1 MVPGLRLRVGKHKR
15 TWFYFAE
22 YQVKGK
28 RGTVFKRLGF
38 WPRMQVADA
47 RRAALQEA
55 AKVAAGRP
63 QPGKRDAITLEAA
76 TADYLAS
83 LEARGK
89 KSARFVGSL
98 MRIHL
103 LPDFG
108 RFTLAELC
116 DAPALMRDHH
126 LKISKHK
133 PVAANRV
140 MSILSAIYRHASRLD
155 RSLPPASPISA
166 VRFNREEPKQSAM
179 PFDKFEE
186 WRERVEALPTIRQAL
201 SPASVAHR
209 NARRIGAA
217 VKVDRCQRE
226 GADVHAAGPA
236 GAQSPEG
243 HFPADDK
250 RNRCRLE
257 ARAAGT

>member
-1 MVPGLRLRVGKHKR
+1 MVPGLRIRIGRHKR

-38 WPRMQVADA
+38 WPRMNVADA

-55 AKVAAGRP
+55 ARVAAGRP
-63 QPGKRDAITLEAA
+63 QPGKRDAITLDAA
-76 TADYLAS
+76 TADYIES
-83 LEARGK
+83 LKVRGK
-89 KSARFVGSL
+89 KSARFVASL

-108 RFTLAELC
+108 RFTLAELS
-116 DAPALMRDHH
+116 DAPALLRDHH
-126 LKISKHK
+126 LKISKTK

-179 PFDKFEE
+179 PFSEFPA
-186 WRERVEALPTIRQAL
+186 WRESVETLPSIRQGYYRL
-201 SPASVAHR
+201 LLFCGMR
-209 NARRIGAA
+209 GGEL
-217 VKVDRCQRE
+217 QRLTWS
-226 GADVHAAGPA
+226 DVNLRTRSITLR
-236 GAQSPEG
+236 QR
-243 HFPADDK
+243 K
-250 RNRCRLE
+250 R
-257 ARAAGT
+257 G